1 MGVPSDQL
9 LALGRQDYVVRSVR
23 MDSKT
28 ETWNATFS
36 KLYLIPTGA
45 PGNIRDFLHDGPGA
59 SSAAPGTG
67 AGAWA

>member
-1 MGVPSDQL
+1 
-9 LALGRQDYVVRSVR
+9 

-45 PGNIRDFLHDGPGA
+45 PGDIRDFLHDGPGS
-59 SSAAPGTG
+59 SSAATG
-67 AGAWA
+67 AGAGVWAHATVLEQQQSWLGWPYLRFQN